1 MKATVKPKKN
11 YSAPRYPTIHEI
23 GAPDFARVPTRWRGI
38 RALASTLG
46 AAAMSLKSLALDAA
60 AEPPPQVALSTAVA
74 PDDAS
79 AKRDEKREVPATD
92 VCPLPPAALAGDG
105 FGAFGCVA
113 MNPPVM
119 LPEAEALEIIEREF
133 AKRGIELVD
142 APEIDG
148 VEAPISRLERSRE
161 DRNLVANIARGRLQG
176 DEVRRKKRTWMLD
189 LGTKDGKIM
198 VEYISRADERVWVR
212 DPREE
217 AGVWSS
223 VSGCDIRRAAE
234 LAVKGFSARTEGSP
248 VKIGVFYDPM
258 TCVPKSE
265 VEKIYKEADPG
276 LDWSAKYDLTVKRGR
291 ELAGEKLVAQI
302 EAFFRH
308 LADAPDA
315 SSN

>member
-1 MKATVKPKKN
+1 
-11 YSAPRYPTIHEI
+11 
-23 GAPDFARVPTRWRGI
+23 
-38 RALASTLG
+38 
-46 AAAMSLKSLALDAA
+46 
-60 AEPPPQVALSTAVA
+60 
-74 PDDAS
+74 
-79 AKRDEKREVPATD
+79 
-92 VCPLPPAALAGDG
+92 
-105 FGAFGCVA
+105 

-142 APEIDG
+142 APELDG
-148 VEAPISRLERSRE
+148 VEAPISKLERSRE
-161 DRNLVANIARGRLQG
+161 DRNLVANIIRRRAQG
-176 DEVRRKKRTWMLD
+176 DEVRRKKRRWMLD

-198 VEYISRADERVWVR
+198 VEYISRDDERVWVR
-212 DPREE
+212 DPEE
-217 AGVWSS
+217 EDGIYSS
-223 VSGCDIRRAAE
+223 ASSCHIRRAAE

-276 LDWSAKYDLTVKRGR
+276 LDWSAKYNLTEKRGR

>member
-1 MKATVKPKKN
+1 MREVVSPLRRYAT
-11 YSAPRYPTIHEI
+11 PRYPTAGEI
-23 GAPDFARVPTRWRGI
+23 GEADLSRVPERWKGLRTIVSTIGAV
-38 RALASTLG
+38 ALG
-46 AAAMSLKSLALDAA
+46 LKTLALGGEACG
-60 AEPPPQVALSTAVA
+60 A
-74 PDDAS
+74 PAS
-79 AKRDEKREVPATD
+79 APTESVPDAKKPQRESPRPVTD
-92 VCPLPPAALAGDG
+92 VCPLPPASLAGDG
-105 FGAFGCVA
+105 EGAFGCVA
-113 MNPPVM
+113 MNPPVI
-119 LPEAEALEIIEREF
+119 LSEDAALAIIEREF
-133 AKRGIELVD
+133 RRRGVTLADAQEL
-142 APEIDG
+142 DG
-148 VEAPISRLERSRE
+148 VEAPLGERERKRE
-161 DRNLVANIARGRLQG
+161 NPNLVARLVRARRAPL
-176 DEVRRKKRTWMLD
+176 EEPRKKRTWMLD

-258 TCVPKSE
+258 ACVPKSE

-276 LDWSAKYDLTVKRGR
+276 LDWSAKYELTEKRGR